1 MSANIRWN
9 TSSIPVVTKHLIIIN
24 AILWVATILLGS
36 RGIVDLNDYLAL
48 HFWKGSDFHLHQM
61 FTYMFMHDS
70 SGFSTGFTHIFF
82 NMFSLWIFGVLLE
95 RVMGT
100 KRFLF
105 FYITCG
111 LGAGLVQELVWQF
124 SWESVL
130 ASINNVSTETITKAI
145 SSGEIDGAFLSKFY
159 NNLITVGASGAVF
172 GILLAFAMLFPN
184 IPLYIMFIPIPI
196 KAKWAVLGY
205 GLFELFFGVTGAMDH
220 VAHFAHLGGMLFGFI
235 LLMYW
240 KSKGLIYKRP

>member
-1 MSANIRWN
+1 M
-9 TSSIPVVTKHLIIIN
+9 
-24 AILWVATILLGS
+24 
-36 RGIVDLNDYLAL
+36 
-48 HFWKGSDFHLHQM
+48 
-61 FTYMFMHDS
+61 
-70 SGFSTGFTHIFF
+70 
-82 NMFSLWIFGVLLE
+82 
-95 RVMGT
+95 
-100 KRFLF
+100 
-105 FYITCG
+105 
-111 LGAGLVQELVWQF
+111 QELVWQF

-145 SSGEIDGAFLSKFY
+145 SSGEIDGEFLSKFY